1 MTSHTYEFNRQ
12 DVFRLIGPSL
22 LVALAFAVAMHL
34 GKAFG
39 LWPPPRPTLDVDRTL
54 LVHQVEATRV
64 SPDATVLL
72 LGDSS
77 CLMDVAADE
86 LSPQIGQRALN
97 LGTLSY
103 LDLRAYAKLLRDY
116 VTHHSQPLRAV
127 VLLMHPEALR
137 RAGPEEYHVRLL
149 DSLMHGT
156 DFVPGTG
163 FHPRLLH
170 WLGLDLF
177 RSRFLCRVL
186 PTPLAGAYGRH
197 YGFST
202 GLEKFLAQHRGS
214 LVEPDRQPF
223 RGNAEYRLAKTL
235 EPGSRAFRQE
245 VPPNVKLLVGITP
258 VPSGFA
264 GQDYPALRDEM
275 LAQWSQWLQAD
286 ALLSG
291 LPATLPDEAFAKTT
305 HLTETGARRYTE
317 LLAAELNRHLP

>member
-1 MTSHTYEFNRQ
+1 M
-12 DVFRLIGPSL
+12 
-22 LVALAFAVAMHL
+22 
-34 GKAFG
+34 
-39 LWPPPRPTLDVDRTL
+39 DRTL
-54 LVHQVEATRV
+54 LVHQVEATRA

-86 LSPQIGQRALN
+86 LSLQIGQSALN

-103 LDLRAYAKLLRDY
+103 LDVQAYAQLLRHY
-116 VTHHSQPLRAV
+116 VTHHAQPLRAV

-149 DSLMHGT
+149 DSLLHET
-156 DFVPGTG
+156 DLVPRTG

-177 RSRFLCRVL
+177 RNRILCRVL

-202 GLEKFLAQHRGS
+202 DLEKFLSQHRGS

-223 RGNAEYRLAKTL
+223 RGNAEYRLSKTL
-235 EPGSRAFRQE
+235 EPGSRLFRRD
-245 VPPNVKLLVGITP
+245 VPPAVTLLVGITP
-258 VPSGFA
+258 VPAGFA
-264 GQDYPALRDEM
+264 GRDYPALRDEM
-275 LAQWSQWLQAD
+275 LAQWGRWLQVD
-286 ALLSG
+286 ALLDG
-291 LPATLPDEAFAKTT
+291 LPATLPDKAFAKST
-305 HLTETGARRYTE
+305 HLTADGARRYTE
-317 LLAAELNRHLP
+317 LLAAELKRHLPSNR